1 MYEFPRTVQ
10 LSFNKVGPLRYGE
23 NSHQEAVIFQQVG
36 YEGPTLL
43 DAVLLS
49 GKELSF
55 NNYRDLE
62 ACLDMLL
69 DFERPF
75 ACLLKHRNPCGAAI
89 ADTLAA
95 AYEAAYA
102 TDRLSAFGCI
112 IGLNREVDLDC
123 AKLVH
128 ETGFVECVL
137 APGYTDEALALLK
150 KKKNRRI
157 LALPTISVPQS
168 TTQSILIRGG
178 MLMQTLDD
186 QRADASMLKLVT
198 EKSLTEKQIESLL
211 FAEMVCKHTI
221 SNAIVFVKGTATVG
235 IGGGNTSRVDSAWMA
250 IKRTGDR
257 AKGACVASDAFFPMP
272 DGVEACTNAGAV
284 AFIQPGGSKNDQAAI
299 DAVNKA
305 GAAMVFTG
313 VRHFKH

>member
-1 MYEFPRTVQ
+1 MYEFPSTVQ
-10 LSFNKVGPLRYGE
+10 LSFTRVGPLRYGE
-23 NSHQEAVIFQQVG
+23 NAHQEAIVLRQDG
-36 YEGPTLL
+36 YQGVTLL
-43 DAVLLS
+43 EADILS

-102 TDRLSAFGCI
+102 TDPLSAFGCI
-112 IGLNREVDLDC
+112 IGFNRKVDLDT

-128 ETGFVECVL
+128 QTGFVECVL
-137 APGYTDEALALLK
+137 APGYTDKALALLK
-150 KKKNRRI
+150 KKKNRR
-157 LALPTISVPQS
+157 LLSLPTISVP
-168 TTQSILIRGG
+168 QSILIRGG

-198 EKSLTEKQIESLL
+198 EKNLTEEQIESLL

-221 SNAIVFVKGTATVG
+221 SNAIVLVQGTATVG

-250 IKRTGDR
+250 NKRAGDR

-272 DGVEACTNAGAV
+272 DGVQVCTDAGAI
-284 AFIQPGGSKNDQAAI
+284 AFIQPGGSKNDQEAI
-299 DAVNKA
+299 DAANKA

-313 VRHFKH
+313 IRHFKH